1 MILHP
6 SSKMSRLKPLHLG
19 VLWGFQNKIAYS
31 KPTDLGAMGCE
42 ILCFRGRMVSRI
54 LGHFPTEAFQIILSP
69 GLLSLLTSLFC
80 TYYMGPVLLSDYTFW
95 GVFKG
100 CGIRYSLKAGLIF
113 RSARSAVL
121 LWTRHPICMFFKSGK
136 VFCWKNT
143 TLSQCNS
150 LLKRDWWSW
159 KKLR

>member
-1 MILHP
+1 MKVTGSKCGKCSVNASPFFVSPGLLVRYLGSAYFFMILHP

-80 TYYMGPVLLSDYTFW
+80 TYYMGPVLLSDIHLLRS
-95 GVFKG
+95 VQRV
-100 CGIRYSLKAGLIF
+100 RYQ
-113 RSARSAVL
+113 VL
-121 LWTRHPICMFFKSGK
+121 LESGAHFSLCK
-136 VFCWKNT
+136 ECSV
-143 TLSQCNS
+143 TLN
-150 LLKRDWWSW
+150 
-159 KKLR
+159 